1 MPDVDELLD
10 TYRVDVA
17 HARQVADLA
26 LELFDAV
33 VERYELL
40 PAQRRLLEIGAL
52 LHNVGMTTDPP
63 EHHLVG
69 RDIVLNEGIEQLSPR
84 ERAIVAC
91 MVAFHRKKVRP
102 QLEPAYLALGRR
114 GQRDALRL
122 SAILRV
128 ADGLDY
134 SQSQTT
140 RLLGVTPTD
149 AGLMLTLSGPCATG
163 DGARAIAK
171 ADLWRKV
178 FGEPLSARVERS
190 EELAPLAPGAPD
202 EAVAP
207 EAEDVGTIAPPAP
220 GTPDEPATG
229 EAEEIALLKPWYA
242 APEAPLAELG
252 RVLLRRHLRR
262 LRLAEREVRADA
274 PIESVHDLR
283 VATRRLR
290 ATLRLLTPV
299 FTPGG
304 LRASSKGLG
313 RLAGVAGP
321 VRDRDVLL
329 ADLEE
334 RAPAL
339 PAEVQPAVAALIE
352 RLREERS
359 TAFTALI
366 AFLESD
372 AYAAFLRDF
381 ATLMNEHD
389 GWDDHPR
396 VRDLGGSTIWRHYEI
411 LRAHD
416 RSGLPADTEELHAMR
431 IDGKRL
437 RYVLEFFAET
447 LGSHA
452 DEVIKPLMAFQD
464 HLGVLND
471 ISVARHVLAPH
482 ADDPRTGPAVA
493 AYLAQRE
500 QQAAQLGA
508 DLPAR
513 WEKLSG
519 AAYRRKLAT
528 CLVSLG

>member
-1 MPDVDELLD
+1 MPDVEELLD

-26 LELFDAV
+26 LALFDAV
-33 VERYELL
+33 AERYELL

-69 RDIVLNEGIEQLSPR
+69 RDIVFYEEIDDLSPR
-84 ERAIVAC
+84 ERAVVAC

-102 QLEPAYLALGRR
+102 ELEPAYLALGRR

-140 RLLGVTPTD
+140 RLLAVTP
-149 AGLMLTLSGPCATG
+149 AGDGLTLTLSGPYAAE

-178 FGEPLSARVERS
+178 FGEPLEARVEGAETAAS
-190 EELAPLAPGAPD
+190 SAPASPD
-202 EAVAP
+202 GPASGEVE
-207 EAEDVGTIAPPAP
+207 EAETTITPAP
-220 GTPDEPATG
+220 GTPDGSAVD
-229 EAEEIALLKPWYA
+229 EAEEVTVPGRWYVD
-242 APEAPLAELG
+242 PKAPLAELG
-252 RVLLRRHLRR
+252 RVLLRRHLCR

-299 FTPGG
+299 FAPGG
-304 LRASSKGLG
+304 LRAYSKGLG

-329 ADLEE
+329 ADLAG

-339 PAEVQPAVAALIE
+339 PEETQPAVAALSE
-352 RLREERS
+352 RLREERDK
-359 TAFTALI
+359 AFTALI
-366 AFLESD
+366 AFLERN
-372 AYAAFLRDF
+372 AYAEFLREF
-381 ATLMNEHD
+381 ATLMNESD
-389 GWDDHPR
+389 GWDDRPR
-396 VRDLGGSTIWRHYEI
+396 VCDLAGSTIWRHYEI

-416 RSGLPADTEELHAMR
+416 RGGLPEDAEELHAMR

-447 LGSHA
+447 LGSRA

-464 HLGVLND
+464 HLGMLND
-471 ISVARHVLAPH
+471 ISVARHILAPH

-493 AYLAQRE
+493 AYLALRE
-500 QQAAQLGA
+500 QQAAQLDA
-508 DLPAR
+508 DLLAR
-513 WEKLSG
+513 WEKLTG
-519 AAYRRKLAT
+519 LDYRRDLAA
-528 CLVSLG
+528 CLVGLW